1 MTDALTIAIEPG
13 RRFGWLDAVA
23 GGPRAAGRTLWHLLV
38 KIAEHRRRKRMMAAL
53 AALDNHVLKDIGIG
67 RSEIPYLV
75 VTGRN
80 MVDETRRQ
88 QRTMP

>member
-1 MTDALTIAIEPG
+1 MIDALSIAIEPG
-13 RRFGWLDAVA
+13 RRAGRLDAVA
-23 GGPRAAGRTLWHLLV
+23 GGLRAAGRTLWQLLV

>member
-1 MTDALTIAIEPG
+1 MINALTIAIEP
-13 RRFGWLDAVA
+13 RHRFGWLDAVA
-23 GGPRAAGRTLWHLLV
+23 SGLRAAGRTLWHLLV
-38 KIAEHRRRKRMMAAL
+38 RIVEHRRRKRMMAAL

-75 VTGRN
+75 ITGRN
-80 MVDETRRQ
+80 MADETKRQ